1 MQFFCIQSTRFL
13 AKMSKKSK
21 SIILD
26 AKDFKFNNT
35 NKFRYYEI
43 IILENFE
50 KKIDEKSL
58 FSLINFVDQT
68 NKYLLIN
75 SLLPISEIEFD
86 LKDLKSRSKNC
97 LVAKIEKPD
106 DKLIKVLISKYLS
119 DRQVLIDK
127 KLIDYTTKR
136 ITRSYGKIFEF
147 IYKIDEIS
155 LKKKKSIDLKTTFSD
170 VMWMQKE
177 RFDIY
182 IYSQINKEETEL
194 TLKGWLSKDEI
205 AERKCNEEK
214 CKVVFR
220 GNRRDW
226 VFDPLQMFDL
236 KLLSWLKLP
245 NKNTQDA
252 FNF

>member
-1 MQFFCIQSTRFL
+1 MRENKQLLLDFILNKSHSKEDFFVSECNFFAFNLLDSWPRWEKNIVNLCGEKYSGKSHLSEIF
-13 AKMSKKSK
+13 SKKSK

-75 SLLPISEIEFD
+75 SLLPINEIEFG
-86 LKDLKSRSKNC
+86 LNDLKSRSKNC

-106 DKLIKVLISKYLS
+106 DKLIKILISKYLS
-119 DRQVLIDK
+119 DRQVLVDK

-147 IYKIDEIS
+147 IYKIDEMS
-155 LKKKKSIDLKTTFSD
+155 LKKKKSINLKTI
-170 VMWMQKE
+170 KE
-177 RFDIY
+177 VLGVL
-182 IYSQINKEETEL
+182 N
-194 TLKGWLSKDEI
+194 
-205 AERKCNEEK
+205 
-214 CKVVFR
+214 
-220 GNRRDW
+220 
-226 VFDPLQMFDL
+226 
-236 KLLSWLKLP
+236 
-245 NKNTQDA
+245 
-252 FNF
+252 

>member
-1 MQFFCIQSTRFL
+1 MRENKQLLLDFILNKSHSKEDFFVSECNFFAFNLLDSSPKWEKNIVNLCGEKYSGKSHLSEIF
-13 AKMSKKSK
+13 SKKSK

-26 AKDFKFNNT
+26 EKDFKFNNT
-35 NKFRYYEI
+35 NNFRYYEI

-147 IYKIDEIS
+147 IYKIDEMS
-155 LKKKKSIDLKTTFSD
+155 LKKKKSINLKTI
-170 VMWMQKE
+170 KE
-177 RFDIY
+177 VLGVL
-182 IYSQINKEETEL
+182 N
-194 TLKGWLSKDEI
+194 
-205 AERKCNEEK
+205 
-214 CKVVFR
+214 
-220 GNRRDW
+220 
-226 VFDPLQMFDL
+226 
-236 KLLSWLKLP
+236 
-245 NKNTQDA
+245 
-252 FNF
+252 

>member
-1 MQFFCIQSTRFL
+1 MRENKQLLLDFILNKSHSKEDFFVSECNFFAFNLLESWPKWEKNIVNLCGEKYSGKSHLSEIF
-13 AKMSKKSK
+13 SKKSK

-75 SLLPISEIEFD
+75 SLLPINEIEFD

-147 IYKIDEIS
+147 IYKIDEMS
-155 LKKKKSIDLKTTFSD
+155 LKKKKSINLKTI
-170 VMWMQKE
+170 KE
-177 RFDIY
+177 VLGVL
-182 IYSQINKEETEL
+182 N
-194 TLKGWLSKDEI
+194 
-205 AERKCNEEK
+205 
-214 CKVVFR
+214 
-220 GNRRDW
+220 
-226 VFDPLQMFDL
+226 
-236 KLLSWLKLP
+236 
-245 NKNTQDA
+245 
-252 FNF
+252 

>member
-1 MQFFCIQSTRFL
+1 MRENKQLLLDFILNKSHSKEDFFVSECNFFAFKLLESWPRWEKNIVNLCGEKYSGKSHLSEIF
-13 AKMSKKSK
+13 SKKSK

-26 AKDFKFNNT
+26 ARDFKFNNT

-75 SLLPISEIEFD
+75 SLLPINEIEFG

-147 IYKIDEIS
+147 IYKIDEMS
-155 LKKKKSIDLKTTFSD
+155 LKKKKSINLKTI
-170 VMWMQKE
+170 KE
-177 RFDIY
+177 VLGVL
-182 IYSQINKEETEL
+182 N
-194 TLKGWLSKDEI
+194 
-205 AERKCNEEK
+205 
-214 CKVVFR
+214 
-220 GNRRDW
+220 
-226 VFDPLQMFDL
+226 
-236 KLLSWLKLP
+236 
-245 NKNTQDA
+245 
-252 FNF
+252 

>member
-1 MQFFCIQSTRFL
+1 MRENKQLLLDFILNKSHSKEDFFVSECNFFAFNLLDSWPRWEKNIVNLCGEKYSGKSHLSEIF
-13 AKMSKKSK
+13 SKKSK

-50 KKIDEKSL
+50 KKNDEKSL

-75 SLLPISEIEFD
+75 SLLPISEIEFG

-147 IYKIDEIS
+147 IYKIDEMS
-155 LKKKKSIDLKTTFSD
+155 LKKKKSINLKTI
-170 VMWMQKE
+170 KE
-177 RFDIY
+177 VLGVL
-182 IYSQINKEETEL
+182 N
-194 TLKGWLSKDEI
+194 
-205 AERKCNEEK
+205 
-214 CKVVFR
+214 
-220 GNRRDW
+220 
-226 VFDPLQMFDL
+226 
-236 KLLSWLKLP
+236 
-245 NKNTQDA
+245 
-252 FNF
+252 

>member
-1 MQFFCIQSTRFL
+1 MRENKQLLLDFILNKSHSKEDFFVSECNFFAYNLLDSWPKWEKNIVNLCGEKYSGKSHLSEIF
-13 AKMSKKSK
+13 SKKSK

-75 SLLPISEIEFD
+75 SLLPINEIEFG

-147 IYKIDEIS
+147 IYKIDEMS
-155 LKKKKSIDLKTTFSD
+155 LKKKKSINLKTI
-170 VMWMQKE
+170 KE
-177 RFDIY
+177 VLGVL
-182 IYSQINKEETEL
+182 N
-194 TLKGWLSKDEI
+194 
-205 AERKCNEEK
+205 
-214 CKVVFR
+214 
-220 GNRRDW
+220 
-226 VFDPLQMFDL
+226 
-236 KLLSWLKLP
+236 
-245 NKNTQDA
+245 
-252 FNF
+252 

>member
-1 MQFFCIQSTRFL
+1 MRENKQLLLDFIFKKSHSKEDFFVSECNFFAFNLLETWPKWEKNIVNLCGEKYSGKSHLSEIF
-13 AKMSKKSK
+13 SKKSK

-147 IYKIDEIS
+147 IYKIDEMS
-155 LKKKKSIDLKTTFSD
+155 LKKKKSINLKTI
-170 VMWMQKE
+170 KE
-177 RFDIY
+177 VLGVL
-182 IYSQINKEETEL
+182 N
-194 TLKGWLSKDEI
+194 
-205 AERKCNEEK
+205 
-214 CKVVFR
+214 
-220 GNRRDW
+220 
-226 VFDPLQMFDL
+226 
-236 KLLSWLKLP
+236 
-245 NKNTQDA
+245 
-252 FNF
+252 

>member
-1 MQFFCIQSTRFL
+1 MRENKQLLLDFILNKSHSKEDFFVSECNFFAFNLLDSWPKWEKNIVNLCGEKYSGKSHLSEIF
-13 AKMSKKSK
+13 SKKSK

-35 NKFRYYEI
+35 NKLRYYEI

-75 SLLPISEIEFD
+75 SLLPISEIEFS

-147 IYKIDEIS
+147 IYKIDEMS
-155 LKKKKSIDLKTTFSD
+155 LKKKKSINLKTI
-170 VMWMQKE
+170 KE
-177 RFDIY
+177 VLGVL
-182 IYSQINKEETEL
+182 N
-194 TLKGWLSKDEI
+194 
-205 AERKCNEEK
+205 
-214 CKVVFR
+214 
-220 GNRRDW
+220 
-226 VFDPLQMFDL
+226 
-236 KLLSWLKLP
+236 
-245 NKNTQDA
+245 
-252 FNF
+252 

>member
-1 MQFFCIQSTRFL
+1 MRENKQLLLDFILNKSHSKEDFFVSECNFFAFNLLESWPKWEKNIVNLCGEKYSGKSHLSEIF
-13 AKMSKKSK
+13 SKKSK

-35 NKFRYYEI
+35 NKIRYYEI

-75 SLLPISEIEFD
+75 SLLPISEIKFG

-147 IYKIDEIS
+147 IYKIDEMS
-155 LKKKKSIDLKTTFSD
+155 LKKKKSINLKTI
-170 VMWMQKE
+170 KE
-177 RFDIY
+177 VLGVL
-182 IYSQINKEETEL
+182 N
-194 TLKGWLSKDEI
+194 
-205 AERKCNEEK
+205 
-214 CKVVFR
+214 
-220 GNRRDW
+220 
-226 VFDPLQMFDL
+226 
-236 KLLSWLKLP
+236 
-245 NKNTQDA
+245 
-252 FNF
+252 

>member
-1 MQFFCIQSTRFL
+1 MRENKQLLLDFIFNKSHSKEDFFVSECNFFAFNLLETWPKWEKNIVNLCGEKYSGKSHLSEIF
-13 AKMSKKSK
+13 SKKSK

-75 SLLPISEIEFD
+75 SLLPINEIEFD

-147 IYKIDEIS
+147 IYKIDEMS
-155 LKKKKSIDLKTTFSD
+155 LKKKKSINLKTI
-170 VMWMQKE
+170 KE
-177 RFDIY
+177 VLGVL
-182 IYSQINKEETEL
+182 N
-194 TLKGWLSKDEI
+194 
-205 AERKCNEEK
+205 
-214 CKVVFR
+214 
-220 GNRRDW
+220 
-226 VFDPLQMFDL
+226 
-236 KLLSWLKLP
+236 
-245 NKNTQDA
+245 
-252 FNF
+252 

>member
-1 MQFFCIQSTRFL
+1 MRENKQLLLDFILNKSHSKEDFFVSECNFFAFNLLDSWPKWEKNIVNLCGEKYSGKSHLSEIF
-13 AKMSKKSK
+13 SKKSK

-35 NKFRYYEI
+35 NEFRYYEI

-75 SLLPISEIEFD
+75 SLLPINEIEFS

-147 IYKIDEIS
+147 IYKIDEMS
-155 LKKKKSIDLKTTFSD
+155 LKKKKSINLKTI
-170 VMWMQKE
+170 KE
-177 RFDIY
+177 VLGVL
-182 IYSQINKEETEL
+182 N
-194 TLKGWLSKDEI
+194 
-205 AERKCNEEK
+205 
-214 CKVVFR
+214 
-220 GNRRDW
+220 
-226 VFDPLQMFDL
+226 
-236 KLLSWLKLP
+236 
-245 NKNTQDA
+245 
-252 FNF
+252 

>member
-1 MQFFCIQSTRFL
+1 MRENKQLLLDFILNKSHSKEDFFVSECNFFAFNLLDSWPKWEKNIVNLCGEKYSGKSHLSEIF
-13 AKMSKKSK
+13 SKKSK

-26 AKDFKFNNT
+26 AKNFKFNNT
-35 NKFRYYEI
+35 NEFRYYEI

-75 SLLPISEIEFD
+75 SLLPINEIEFD

-147 IYKIDEIS
+147 IYKIDEMS
-155 LKKKKSIDLKTTFSD
+155 LKKKKSINLKTI
-170 VMWMQKE
+170 KE
-177 RFDIY
+177 VLGVL
-182 IYSQINKEETEL
+182 N
-194 TLKGWLSKDEI
+194 
-205 AERKCNEEK
+205 
-214 CKVVFR
+214 
-220 GNRRDW
+220 
-226 VFDPLQMFDL
+226 
-236 KLLSWLKLP
+236 
-245 NKNTQDA
+245 
-252 FNF
+252 

>member
-1 MQFFCIQSTRFL
+1 MRENKQLLLDFILNKSHSKEDFFVSECNFFAFNLLDSWPRWEKNIVNLCGEKYSGKSHLSEIF
-13 AKMSKKSK
+13 SKKSK

-75 SLLPISEIEFD
+75 SLLPINEIEFD

-147 IYKIDEIS
+147 IYKIDEMS
-155 LKKKKSIDLKTTFSD
+155 LKKKKSINLKTI
-170 VMWMQKE
+170 KE
-177 RFDIY
+177 VLGVL
-182 IYSQINKEETEL
+182 N
-194 TLKGWLSKDEI
+194 
-205 AERKCNEEK
+205 
-214 CKVVFR
+214 
-220 GNRRDW
+220 
-226 VFDPLQMFDL
+226 
-236 KLLSWLKLP
+236 
-245 NKNTQDA
+245 
-252 FNF
+252 

>member
-1 MQFFCIQSTRFL
+1 MRENKQLLLDFILNKSHSKEDFFVSECNFFAFNLLDSWPRWEKNIVNLCGEKYSGKSHLSEIF
-13 AKMSKKSK
+13 SKKSK

-35 NKFRYYEI
+35 NEFRYYEI

-68 NKYLLIN
+68 NKYLLVN
-75 SLLPISEIEFD
+75 SLLPLSEIEFS

-147 IYKIDEIS
+147 IYKIDEMS
-155 LKKKKSIDLKTTFSD
+155 LKKKKSINLKTI
-170 VMWMQKE
+170 KE
-177 RFDIY
+177 VLGVL
-182 IYSQINKEETEL
+182 N
-194 TLKGWLSKDEI
+194 
-205 AERKCNEEK
+205 
-214 CKVVFR
+214 
-220 GNRRDW
+220 
-226 VFDPLQMFDL
+226 
-236 KLLSWLKLP
+236 
-245 NKNTQDA
+245 
-252 FNF
+252 

>member
-1 MQFFCIQSTRFL
+1 MRENKQLLLDFILNKSHSKEDFFVSECNFFAFNLLDSWPRWEKNIVNLCGEKYSGKSHLSEIF
-13 AKMSKKSK
+13 SKKSK

-58 FSLINFVDQT
+58 FSLINFVDQA

-147 IYKIDEIS
+147 IYKIDEMS
-155 LKKKKSIDLKTTFSD
+155 LKKKKSINLKTI
-170 VMWMQKE
+170 KE
-177 RFDIY
+177 VLGVL
-182 IYSQINKEETEL
+182 N
-194 TLKGWLSKDEI
+194 
-205 AERKCNEEK
+205 
-214 CKVVFR
+214 
-220 GNRRDW
+220 
-226 VFDPLQMFDL
+226 
-236 KLLSWLKLP
+236 
-245 NKNTQDA
+245 
-252 FNF
+252 

>member
-1 MQFFCIQSTRFL
+1 MRENKQLLLDFILNKSHSKEDFFVSECNFFAFNLLDSWPKWEKNIVNLCGEKYSGKSHLSEIF
-13 AKMSKKSK
+13 SKKSK

-35 NKFRYYEI
+35 NEFRYYEI

-75 SLLPISEIEFD
+75 SLLPISEIKFG

-155 LKKKKSIDLKTTFSD
+155 LKKKKSIDQKTI
-170 VMWMQKE
+170 KE
-177 RFDIY
+177 ALGIQLDKI
-182 IYSQINKEETEL
+182 SN
-194 TLKGWLSKDEI
+194 
-205 AERKCNEEK
+205 
-214 CKVVFR
+214 
-220 GNRRDW
+220 
-226 VFDPLQMFDL
+226 P
-236 KLLSWLKLP
+236 
-245 NKNTQDA
+245 
-252 FNF
+252 

>member
-1 MQFFCIQSTRFL
+1 MNFEKDNFYVSKSNFL
-13 AKMSKKSK
+13 AYEILNKWPRWEKNIVNLCGEKYSGKSHLSEIFSKKSK

-75 SLLPISEIEFD
+75 SLLPINEIEFD

-147 IYKIDEIS
+147 IYKIDEMS
-155 LKKKKSIDLKTTFSD
+155 LKKKKSINLKTI
-170 VMWMQKE
+170 KE
-177 RFDIY
+177 VLGAL
-182 IYSQINKEETEL
+182 N
-194 TLKGWLSKDEI
+194 
-205 AERKCNEEK
+205 
-214 CKVVFR
+214 
-220 GNRRDW
+220 
-226 VFDPLQMFDL
+226 
-236 KLLSWLKLP
+236 
-245 NKNTQDA
+245 
-252 FNF
+252 

>member
-1 MQFFCIQSTRFL
+1 MRENKQLLLDFILNKSHSKEDFFVSECNFFAFNLLESWPKWEKNIVNLCGEKYSGKSHLSEIF
-13 AKMSKKSK
+13 SKKSK
-21 SIILD
+21 SIILNT
-26 AKDFKFNNT
+26 KDFKFNDT
-35 NKFRYYEI
+35 NKFRFYEI
-43 IILENFE
+43 IILDNFE

-147 IYKIDEIS
+147 IYKIDEMS
-155 LKKKKSIDLKTTFSD
+155 LKKKKSINLKTI
-170 VMWMQKE
+170 KE
-177 RFDIY
+177 VLGVL
-182 IYSQINKEETEL
+182 N
-194 TLKGWLSKDEI
+194 
-205 AERKCNEEK
+205 
-214 CKVVFR
+214 
-220 GNRRDW
+220 
-226 VFDPLQMFDL
+226 
-236 KLLSWLKLP
+236 
-245 NKNTQDA
+245 
-252 FNF
+252 